1 MFFLFENGGKARAKR
16 SANEL
21 GTRAP
26 LPTPVIT
33 LAKSKRITLCAKPVM
48 RDPKGHPNPS
58 KDEDI
63 FVAEMVSQPSSHEDK
78 DATAK
83 RVCCQE
89 PRHLTIACRVESST
103 DLLHGKCR
111 VPQTSD

>member
-26 LPTPVIT
+26 LPTPVIA
-33 LAKSKRITLCAKPVM
+33 LAKPKRFTLCAKPVM
-48 RDPKGHPNPS
+48 RDQKGHPDPS

-63 FVAEMVSQPSSHEDK
+63 FVAEMASQPSSHEDK

-83 RVCCQE
+83 RVCCRNQD
-89 PRHLTIACRVESST
+89 I
-103 DLLHGKCR
+103 
-111 VPQTSD
+111 